1 MTTIPTV
8 KALLVGAWS
17 TALTDVQV
25 VYGPLDSAGTVKS
38 RALSVGDVEGRVDV
52 SDLALQS
59 ATETYTINCLVS
71 VQLPTS
77 NQQTADEACLSILSA
92 AVSAVR
98 GLELD
103 NVSITVSGD
112 FTLTETPSAQGRA
125 AELAFP
131 VAVFANF

>member
-17 TALTDVQV
+17 TALADVQV
-25 VYGPLDSAGTVKS
+25 VYGPLSSAGTVKPK
-38 RALSVGDVEGRVDV
+38 ALSVGDVEGRVDT
-52 SDLALQS
+52 SSLSQQS
-59 ATETYTINCLVS
+59 ATETYTVNCLVS

-77 NQQTADEACLSILSA
+77 NQQLADEACLSILA
-92 AVSAVR
+92 DAVAAVR

-112 FTLTETPSAQGRA
+112 FTLTETPSGQGRA
-125 AELAFP
+125 AELTFP
-131 VAVFANF
+131 VAVFATF